1 MNNNEI
7 MLTQLL
13 TNWLGSDNIHFSEK
27 AVFNQPVL
35 LITYIL
41 NFLPMDSCGVCY
53 RDNFRKK
60 CRECVFVLCRECAG
74 RLRNEVCP
82 HCQRENMFPGFIVPE
97 TINFRRRSRRRRRN
111 AVLFNNWTD
120 NPFGPI
126 LLDIPP
132 PPPPRLPLPVI
143 SPIVLPPPPPLPLPP
158 PPSYPPPPPPLTPPP
173 TPLTPPPPILTPPPP
188 PSLPLL
194 LENPCIR
201 CGRAQTTSIC
211 DCYYSPWI
219 INPGRHRSIWAWRES
234 RSSLQ
239 LPLLAMHPNR
249 CVCALRNTLNYVCP
263 YGRGCYWA
271 HNLPSVEELNDL
283 L

>member
-1 MNNNEI
+1 MNEI
-7 MLTQLL
+7 TQLL
-13 TNWLGSDNIHFSEK
+13 TNWLGSDNIHFSER

-35 LITYIL
+35 LATYIL

-82 HCQRENMFPGFIVPE
+82 HCQREDMFPGFIVPE

-126 LLDIPP
+126 LLNIPP
-132 PPPPRLPLPVI
+132 PPPPLPLPAI
-143 SPIVLPPPPPLPLPP
+143 SPIVLPPPPPPGLPFG

-173 TPLTPPPPILTPPPP
+173 PIFTPPPPSFPPPP
-188 PSLPLL
+188 RLPLL
-194 LENPCIR
+194 QNPCIR
-201 CGRAQTTSIC
+201 CGRAQTTSVC

-234 RSSLQ
+234 RSSQ

-249 CVCALRNTLNYVCP
+249 CICALRNTLNYRCP

>member
-1 MNNNEI
+1 MNNNE
-7 MLTQLL
+7 MTQLL
-13 TNWLGSDNIHFSEK
+13 SNWLGSDNIHFSEK

-35 LITYIL
+35 LATYIL
-41 NFLPMDSCGVCY
+41 NFLAMDSCGVCY

-74 RLRNEVCP
+74 RLRNELCP
-82 HCQRENMFPGFIVPE
+82 HCQRENMFPGFIIPE
-97 TINFRRRSRRRRRN
+97 SSNFTRRWRRRRRN

-132 PPPPRLPLPVI
+132 PPPLPAI
-143 SPIVLPPPPPLPLPP
+143 SPIVLPPPPPPLGLPFG

-173 TPLTPPPPILTPPPP
+173 LLLTPPPP
-188 PSLPLL
+188 PQPPPPLL

-201 CGRAQTTSIC
+201 CGRAQTSSIC

-249 CVCALRNTLNYVCP
+249 CVCALRDTLNYRCP

>member
-1 MNNNEI
+1 MNEI
-7 MLTQLL
+7 TQLL
-13 TNWLGSDNIHFSEK
+13 SNWIGLDCIHFNET

-35 LITYIL
+35 IIDYIL

-74 RLRNEVCP
+74 RLRSEICP

-126 LLDIPP
+126 LLNIPP
-132 PPPPRLPLPVI
+132 PPPPLPLPRLPLPAI
-143 SPIVLPPPPPLPLPP
+143 SPIVLPPPPPPPLGLPFE
-158 PPSYPPPPPPLTPPP
+158 PPSYPP
-173 TPLTPPPPILTPPPP
+173 PPPPILTPPPP
-188 PSLPLL
+188 SLPLL
-194 LENPCIR
+194 LQNPCIR
-201 CGRAQTTSIC
+201 CGRAQTISVC

-234 RSSLQ
+234 RSSQ

-249 CVCALRNTLNYVCP
+249 CVCALRNTLNYRCP

-271 HNLPSVEELNDL
+271 HNLPSIEELNDL

>member
-1 MNNNEI
+1 MNNTE
-7 MLTQLL
+7 MTQILI
-13 TNWLGSDNIHFSEK
+13 NWLGSDNIHFNQR

-53 RDNFRKK
+53 RDGFRKK
-60 CRECVFVLCRECAG
+60 CQECVFVLCRECAG

-97 TINFRRRSRRRRRN
+97 TINFRRRRRRRRRN

-126 LLDIPP
+126 LLNIPP
-132 PPPPRLPLPVI
+132 PPPLPLPVI
-143 SPIVLPPPPPLPLPP
+143 SPIVFPPPPPPPGLPFG
-158 PPSYPPPPPPLTPPP
+158 PPSYPPASRSTCIVAGVTLYCPPR
-173 TPLTPPPPILTPPPP
+173 
-188 PSLPLL
+188 LPLL
-194 LENPCIR
+194 LQNPCIR
-201 CGRAQTTSIC
+201 CGRAQTTSVC
-211 DCYYSPWI
+211 NCYYSPWI

-234 RSSLQ
+234 RGSS
-239 LPLLAMHPNR
+239 LPLLAMNPNR
-249 CVCALRNTLNYVCP
+249 CVCALRNTLHYRCP

-271 HNLPSVEELNDL
+271 HNLPSAEELNEL

>member
-1 MNNNEI
+1 MNEI
-7 MLTQLL
+7 TQLL
-13 TNWLGSDNIHFSEK
+13 INWLGSDNIHFSER

-35 LITYIL
+35 LATYIL

-82 HCQRENMFPGFIVPE
+82 HCQREDMFPGFIVPE

-126 LLDIPP
+126 LLNIPP
-132 PPPPRLPLPVI
+132 PPPPLPLPAI
-143 SPIVLPPPPPLPLPP
+143 SPIVLPPPPPPLGLPFG

-173 TPLTPPPPILTPPPP
+173 PIFTPPPPSFPPPP
-188 PSLPLL
+188 RLPLL
-194 LENPCIR
+194 LQNPCIR
-201 CGRAQTTSIC
+201 CGRAQTISVC

-234 RSSLQ
+234 RSSQ
-239 LPLLAMHPNR
+239 LPLLAMHPDR
-249 CVCALRNTLNYVCP
+249 CVCALRNTLNYRCP